1 MPVLSKKDK
10 FMERQK
16 NPTPREPDLNV
27 GNICQQQQVTVTHLV
42 ADCSV
47 EVEQELLEQDVAALC
62 ILSAFIVLQLTVAE
76 IKSSRM

>member
-1 MPVLSKKDK
+1 M
-10 FMERQK
+10 
-16 NPTPREPDLNV
+16 
-27 GNICQQQQVTVTHLV
+27 THLV

>member
-1 MPVLSKKDK
+1 MPVLKIDK
-10 FMERQK
+10 FLERLK
-16 NPTPREPDLNV
+16 YPIPREPDLNV
-27 GNICQQQQVTVTHLV
+27 GNICHQQQVTVTHLV

-76 IKSSRM
+76 IKSNRM